1 MAKQGISLRIS
12 DKARESL
19 ADNFSGPN
27 TGANYVL
34 DSFPTLYRATLR
46 ELKGMFTRAELMLLI
61 DCMNA
66 TMLTPGLCDEVV
78 ANAIDG
84 MALDALDEKWEVSR
98 AELTAKLTAMTAFQV
113 AALNIWTNAAWY
125 GGGDDRPERSLD
137 DYIKQ
142 LI

>member
-12 DKARESL
+12 DKARECL

-46 ELKGMFTRAELMLLI
+46 ELKGRFTRSELMLLV
-61 DCMNA
+61 DCMDA
-66 TMLTPGLCDEVV
+66 TMLTPGLCDDV
-78 ANAIDG
+78 ASNAVDA
-84 MALDALDEKWEVSR
+84 MALDALDEKWEVDR
-98 AELTAKLTAMTAFQV
+98 EALVARLTALTAFQV
-113 AALNIWTNAAWY
+113 AVLNIWTNAVWY
-125 GGGDDRPERSLD
+125 GGGDERPERSLD
-137 DYIKQ
+137 EYIKP

>member
-98 AELTAKLTAMTAFQV
+98 AELTAKLTALTAFQI

>member
-12 DKARESL
+12 DKARECL

-46 ELKGMFTRAELMLLI
+46 ELKSRITRAELMLLV

-66 TMLTPGLCDEVV
+66 TMLTRWLCDEVLTHAV
-78 ANAIDG
+78 DA

-98 AELTAKLTAMTAFQV
+98 AELTAKLTSLSAFQV

-125 GGGDDRPERSLD
+125 GGGDERPERDLD
-137 DYIKQ
+137 EYVKA
-142 LI
+142 LL